1 MQLGE
6 WVEFQVIVGK
16 QATSNGS
23 VPMCQPI
30 RRARKGMIVGM
41 RNVYEV
47 TIGSPPQLD
56 NPQPVLIVAVS
67 LHRTYRVY
75 PQDAQPVAPPSP
87 RRRRATSAQRVPAAI
102 AGSNLP
108 AAPSAGL
115 DPVDD
120 DDLAMLVADPGG
132 ELIGHQHGQ
141 IIVVNWVQ
149 TSRWGCRQIAA
160 GDGGRGGAAAAGDPL
175 GGWRSHRLG
184 VLRVDPVG
192 AVQRHRHDQH
202 RLRVI

>member
-87 RRRRATSAQRVPAAI
+87 RRRRATSAQRAPAAL
-102 AGSNLP
+102 ASGTLP
-108 AAPSAGL
+108 AAPAGGL

-120 DDLAMLVADPGG
+120 DDLAMLVADQLSAWIGQG
-132 ELIGHQHGQ
+132 EMFTAYD
-141 IIVVNWVQ
+141 V
-149 TSRWGCRQIAA
+149 TMA
-160 GDGGRGGAAAAGDPL
+160 
-175 GGWRSHRLG
+175 
-184 VLRVDPVG
+184 LRVANGQLKISHNDVRPLVHAQMEAAVISGVYQRESATFG
-192 AVQRHRHDQH
+192 ADTATRY
-202 RLRVI
+202 LPT

>member
-47 TIGSPPQLD
+47 TLGSPPQLD

-75 PQDAQPVAPPSP
+75 PQDAQPVAAPSTHRVP
-87 RRRRATSAQRVPAAI
+87 GRRRATAPAI

-120 DDLAMLVADPGG
+120 DDLAMLVADQLSAWIGQG
-132 ELIGHQHGQ
+132 EMFTAYD
-141 IIVVNWVQ
+141 V
-149 TSRWGCRQIAA
+149 TMA
-160 GDGGRGGAAAAGDPL
+160 
-175 GGWRSHRLG
+175 
-184 VLRVDPVG
+184 LRVANGQLKISHNDVRPLVHAQMEP
-192 AVQRHRHDQH
+192 AVISGVYQRESATFGVDTATRY
-202 RLRVI
+202 LPT